1 MPEVTK
7 KSAGPQPCRHLRSCS
22 IRLELMITAVF
33 TGLFKLIAPMTV
45 GTLVS
50 AIDPSPQGL
59 LSLVAFLSNKISSPS
74 ASSLPA
80 QTPNA

>member
-1 MPEVTK
+1 MV
-7 KSAGPQPCRHLRSCS
+7 
-22 IRLELMITAVF
+22 IAVCA
-33 TGLFKLIAPMTV
+33 GLFKLIAPMTV
-45 GTLVS
+45 GSLVS

-80 QTPNA
+80 QARSA